1 MGTEV
6 FALVTILRATGTE
19 LFRRRTVAPF
29 WGGKT
34 SSLDRCE
41 CLAGLCLDALCADG
55 LFDFGSQPNVS
66 QSLRLCLRAHSCGTP
81 HVGWSPRAIT
91 LVSF

>member
-29 WGGKT
+29 WGGEKHLPWIVA
-34 SSLDRCE
+34 S
-41 CLAGLCLDALCADG
+41 
-55 LFDFGSQPNVS
+55 VS
-66 QSLRLCLRAHSCGTP
+66 QAYALMRCAPMDR
-81 HVGWSPRAIT
+81 
-91 LVSF
+91 